1 MTAVLQLVGGL
12 VALVV
17 GAELLVGA
25 GARLA
30 ARFGVRPIIV
40 GLTVVAL
47 GTSIPELALGIDAAL
62 SGSPGLAVGNIV
74 GTNLVNI
81 LLVLGLSALLVPVV
95 FDRATLRYDLPAM
108 AAAALALYLLS
119 ASGTLS
125 RLEGVGLLLAGLA
138 YLV

>member
-12 VALVV
+12 VGLVV

-25 GARLA
+25 GSRLA
-30 ARFGVRPIIV
+30 TRFGVRPIVV

-47 GTSIPELALGIDAAL
+47 GTSIPELAVGIDAAL

-81 LLVLGLSALLVPVV
+81 LLILGFSAALVPVV
-95 FDRATLRYDLPAM
+95 FDRRRC
-108 AAAALALYLLS
+108 
-119 ASGTLS
+119 GTTFP
-125 RLEGVGLLLAGLA
+125 R
-138 YLV
+138 